1 MVKILKPADI
11 AKYPNQNDKGEWA
24 TYVNGVFDGYAPMAM
39 FQGCKVPVVLKPKLE
54 EMVADAAAD
63 GVTLTIAKGFV
74 TLQDQ
79 IDIRRYYLK
88 PEDKHRYND
97 LEWLLSAAV
106 NAFRVLVGYP
116 GSSNHQNVKRPAIDF
131 NVTQTDKFGKR
142 IGNLPSYKW
151 LVENAHKYGFVRTV
165 ESERWHWEYM
175 PWITDMFFKVG
186 KSNPT
191 WDGLIK
197 N

>member
-1 MVKILKPADI
+1 MGKILKPSDLD
-11 AKYPNQNDKGEWA
+11 KYPPKNFSGEWA
-24 TYVNGVFDGYAPMAM
+24 TYINGEFDGYAPMAM
-39 FQGCKVPVVLKPKLE
+39 FQGCKVPVFLKPILE

-79 IDIRRYYLK
+79 IDIRRYYLRQ
-88 PEDKHRYND
+88 EDKHRYND
-97 LEWLLSAAV
+97 IEWLLSAAV

-116 GSSNHQNVKRPAIDF
+116 GSSNHQNIKRPAIDF

-151 LVENAHKYGFVRTV
+151 LVENAHKYGFVRTID
-165 ESERWHWEYM
+165 SERWHWEYR
-175 PWITDMFFKVG
+175 PSVTDMFSEVEKTH
-186 KSNPT
+186 PT
-191 WDGLIK
+191 WDGLV
-197 N
+197 